1 VLGLESK
8 NRRVLSHSR
17 LVNGSKVETVDSING
32 SVENNGAAALDMQT
46 GQASIRASA
55 ADRFDAINLPAIFFL
70 ATRCSSCSRGAM
82 GRLEVVV
89 QVSNL
94 RSYLEASQSFA
105 PRRPR
110 HRRVATTIRWQI
122 GRLSGRTNRL

>member
-1 VLGLESK
+1 
-8 NRRVLSHSR
+8 
-17 LVNGSKVETVDSING
+17 
-32 SVENNGAAALDMQT
+32 
-46 GQASIRASA
+46 
-55 ADRFDAINLPAIFFL
+55 
-70 ATRCSSCSRGAM
+70 M

-122 GRLSGRTNRL
+122 ARLSGRTNRL

>member
-46 GQASIRASA
+46 GQASI
-55 ADRFDAINLPAIFFL
+55 
-70 ATRCSSCSRGAM
+70 
-82 GRLEVVV
+82 
-89 QVSNL
+89 
-94 RSYLEASQSFA
+94 
-105 PRRPR
+105 
-110 HRRVATTIRWQI
+110 
-122 GRLSGRTNRL
+122 